1 MPEVPLF
8 HRKPTSS
15 EKGITMRDERLSDD
29 FAEYLRHVKEASA
42 AGPTTDEQE
51 ANAAGPTRFVDIKVY
66 DLHPGEQAP
75 LPSIEGTLAAE
86 AAPDQQQDAPQPDE
100 PEPGDQDKKTTPMT
114 LRWNAPVPFLV
125 VGAIGTALFVLI
137 GAGVWYL
144 LPLLAPT
151 ATVTIVPISRAVT
164 ATGTLTVT
172 TGPANAAQ
180 HEIPGRVLG
189 TITMS
194 QAERVPTTGTGH
206 QDAQAASGTITF
218 YNAAPYV
225 QTVSA
230 GTLLTG
236 ADGVQVVTD
245 GEAVIPAAVPPTEG
259 QVTVSAHAVLP
270 GPAGNI
276 AAHDI
281 YGQCCRLNVFAANSA
296 FSGGQDARTY
306 PEVTAHDISAA
317 ATNLEKQ
324 LTRSMQAAFQ
334 PQVRSDETLITPL
347 PCTPLVSPD
356 HQAGTEATEVQITA
370 SLLCTGEVYRTSA
383 FEAQMTQLVTHA
395 ALPLGPG
402 YEPTGTIQASVT
414 ATTYRPHGAVT
425 LVVKGAGTW
434 TYQINET
441 ERATMAERI
450 AGKSKAQAT
459 ALLLTMPGV
468 QSAAIDEQRSDQLP
482 GDTSRIQL
490 VIVTY

>member
-1 MPEVPLF
+1 MQNGCIP
-8 HRKPTSS
+8 
-15 EKGITMRDERLSDD
+15 DD
-29 FAEYLRHVKEASA
+29 FADYLRHLKEAS

-51 ANAAGPTRFVDIKVY
+51 ASPKGPTRFVDIKVY

-75 LPSIEGTLAAE
+75 PPSIEGTLAAE
-86 AAPDQQQDAPQPDE
+86 ATPDQQQGAPQPDE

-114 LRWNAPVPFLV
+114 LRWNAPVSFPV
-125 VGAIGTALFVLI
+125 VVAIGIALFVLI

-151 ATVTIVPISRAVT
+151 ATVTIVPVSRAVT

-189 TITMS
+189 TMSMS

-281 YGQCCRLNVFAANSA
+281 YVPCCRLNVFAANSA
-296 FSGGQDARTY
+296 FSGGQVARSF
-306 PEVTAHDISAA
+306 PMVSAHDISAA
-317 ATNLEKQ
+317 ATNLEKS
-324 LTRSMQAAFQ
+324 LDKSMQAAFQ
-334 PQVRSDETLITPL
+334 PQVRDGETLITPL
-347 PCTPLVSPD
+347 PCTPLISPD
-356 HQAGTEATEVQITA
+356 HQAGQEASEVQVTV
-370 SLLCTGEVYRTSA
+370 SLVCTGEVYRTSA
-383 FEAQMTQLVTHA
+383 YQAQIAQMVTHA
-395 ALPLGPG
+395 ARPLGAG
-402 YEPTGTIQASVT
+402 YAQTGTIQASVT

-434 TYQINET
+434 TYQIT
-441 ERATMAERI
+441 ASERAAMVERI

-459 ALLLTMPGV
+459 ALLLAMPGV

-482 GDTSRIQL
+482 GDASRIQ
-490 VIVTY
+490 VIVVTY

>member
-1 MPEVPLF
+1 
-8 HRKPTSS
+8 
-15 EKGITMRDERLSDD
+15 MRDERLPDD
-29 FAEYLRHVKEASA
+29 FADYLRHVKEASA

-51 ANAAGPTRFVDIKVY
+51 ARPKGPTRFVDIRVY
-66 DLHPGEQAP
+66 DLLPGEQVTP
-75 LPSIEGTLAAE
+75 PGIEGTLAE
-86 AAPDQQQDAPQPDE
+86 AAPDEKPDAPRTDE
-100 PEPGDQDKKTTPMT
+100 PEPDNQDEETTPI
-114 LRWNAPVPFLV
+114 PPKVPQRRRYLPPLAL
-125 VGAIGTALFVLI
+125 GAIGIALFVLI
-137 GAGVWYL
+137 GAGVWSL

-151 ATVTIVPISRAVT
+151 ATVTIVPVSRAVT

-172 TGPANAAQ
+172 TGSANAAQ

-236 ADGVQVVTD
+236 ADGVEVVTD

-259 QVTVSAHAVLP
+259 QVTVAAHAVVA

-281 YGQCCRLNVFAANSA
+281 YGPCCRLNVFAANAA
-296 FSGGQDARTY
+296 FTGGQNARSF
-306 PEVTAHDISAA
+306 PEVTAHDISAV
-317 ATNLEKQ
+317 ATSLEKQ

-334 PQVRSDETLITPL
+334 PQVRSDETLIVPL
-347 PCTPLVSPD
+347 PCTPFVSPD
-356 HQAGTEATEVQITA
+356 HEIGTEATEVQITV
-370 SLLCTGEVYRTSA
+370 SLICTGEVYRTSA
-383 FEAQMTQLVTHA
+383 FEAAISQLVTHA

-402 YEPTGTIQASVT
+402 YEPTGTIQASIT
-414 ATTYRPHGAVT
+414 ATTYRPHGVVT
-425 LVVKGAGTW
+425 LAVKGAGTW
-434 TYQINET
+434 TYQIT
-441 ERATMAERI
+441 ASERAAMVERI

-459 ALLLTMPGV
+459 SILLAMPGV

-482 GDTSRIQL
+482 GDTSRIQV

>member
-1 MPEVPLF
+1 
-8 HRKPTSS
+8 
-15 EKGITMRDERLSDD
+15 MRDERLPDD
-29 FAEYLRHVKEASA
+29 FAEYLRHVKEAGA

-51 ANAAGPTRFVDIKVY
+51 ASPIGPTRFVDITIY

-75 LPSIEGTLAAE
+75 PPSIEGTLAAE
-86 AAPDQQQDAPQPDE
+86 AAPEKPDE
-100 PEPGDQDKKTTPMT
+100 PHTDEQEPGDQIEETAPIVP
-114 LRWNAPVPFLV
+114 RRNAPVPFLV
-125 VGAIGTALFVLI
+125 VGAIGIALFVLI
-137 GAGVWYL
+137 GAGVWSL
-144 LPLLAPT
+144 LPLLAPS
-151 ATVTIVPISRAVT
+151 ATVTIVPVSRAVT
-164 ATGTLTVT
+164 ATGTLTVI
-172 TGPANAAQ
+172 TGPANATQ

-218 YNAAPYV
+218 YNAAPYI

-245 GEAVIPAAVPPTEG
+245 SEAVIPAGNLTTGRYG

-270 GPAGNI
+270 GPGGNI
-276 AAHDI
+276 AANDI

-296 FSGGQDARTY
+296 FSRGVSARTY
-306 PEVTAHDISAA
+306 PMVTAHDINTV

-324 LTRSMQAAFQ
+324 LTPSMQAAFQ
-334 PQVRSDETLITPL
+334 PQVSSDETLIVPL

-356 HQAGTEATEVQITA
+356 HQAGQEATEVQVTV
-370 SLLCTGEVYRTSA
+370 SLVCTGEVYRTNA
-383 FEAQMTQLVTHA
+383 YQTQIAQMVTHA

-425 LVVKGAGTW
+425 LAVKGAGTW
-434 TYQINET
+434 TYQINAT
-441 ERATMAERI
+441 ERAAMIERI
-450 AGKSKAQAT
+450 AGHSRAQAT
-459 ALLLTMPGV
+459 ALLLAMPGV
-468 QSAAIDEQRSDQLP
+468 QSAAIDEERSDQLP